1 MKRLAAI
8 LTIATVCLFWT
19 SGVLARELSDA
30 EKSVISK
37 AMLDSLK
44 DPESVRF
51 KWPPYVDG
59 SDLYCGY
66 VNAKNSFGGYVGD
79 ARFSA
84 FVVLV
89 DGEIKVAAP
98 VGIATGD
105 PSDSTSQAVGMTCA
119 IKGY

>member
-1 MKRLAAI
+1 MKRLVAI
-8 LTIATVCLFWT
+8 LTIATVFMSWPF
-19 SGVLARELSDA
+19 GVFARELSGA

-37 AMLDSLK
+37 SILESLK
-44 DPESVRF
+44 DPESARF

-79 ARFSA
+79 ARFAA
-84 FVVLV
+84 FVVIV
-89 DGEIKVAAP
+89 DGEIRVSAP

-105 PSDSTSQAVGMTCA
+105 PSDPTSRAVEATCA
-119 IKGY
+119 KKGY